1 MKKKAI
7 HKKRTRRKKKG
18 NFKLIFCLILL
29 AVLAVVVLYKYHY
42 RPRGTEINKKDH
54 PVTGIDISKHN
65 GDIDWDAIKA
75 QEIDFI
81 FIKATEGENYAD
93 PTYRD
98 NLKSALDADIPVG
111 AYHFF
116 SFDKDGDK
124 QALNF
129 LKNCQV
135 HELTLPLVIDVEEG
149 DRFTAKPNKSV
160 ALKNLKQMIH
170 SIEKITNQKVI
181 IYANEHT
188 YQKYIEE
195 NFPTNKLWISSFN
208 DPPRVKCRWIFWQYT
223 HKGKIEG
230 IDHLVDINTFWGN
243 REDWYKYLD
252 ELEEQD

>member
-7 HKKRTRRKKKG
+7 HKIRTHRKKKG
-18 NFKLIFCLILL
+18 YFKLILCLIIL
-29 AVLAVVVLYKYHY
+29 AMLAFIAFYKYHY
-42 RPRGTEINKKDH
+42 RPRGTEINKKNH

-65 GDIDWDAIKA
+65 GNIDWNTIKV
-75 QEIDFI
+75 QEIDFV

-93 PTYRD
+93 PTYKK
-98 NLKSALDADIPVG
+98 NLNNALEADIPVG

-135 HELTLPLVIDVEEG
+135 HKLTLPLVIDVEEG
-149 DRFTAKPNKSV
+149 NKFTAKPNKSV
-160 ALKNLKQMIH
+160 VLKNLRQMIH

-208 DPPRVKCRWIFWQYT
+208 DPPKVKCQWLFWQYT

-230 IDHLVDINTFWGN
+230 IDHLVDINTFGGD
-243 REDWYKYLD
+243 RESWYKYLED
-252 ELEEQD
+252 LENQY